1 MKYGFGFSDSLAF
14 DITIGTFAA
23 ILLLLSLP
31 TIIVNVCIIY
41 AIIHRRELQRPSFL
55 LVANLALSDCLAAA
69 ITYTGLSTLFIR
81 LILGEEVCKAVSLLT
96 PLGYAFTTVTFLNS
110 LFQVLDRYFATF
122 KPFKYSETV
131 TKRRMI
137 YACIVAW
144 IVPSIMTATWFATGN
159 KIYNQ
164 VFMLQGIC
172 LGLALEII
180 CYARIIREVKRMEAS
195 MNNMLRTVDENFK
208 IESKITKAT
217 AVIVGVIVLSFLPSL
232 VMTIWDMV
240 VPDDKRGI
248 VFVYANYTSWIFA
261 LLNSFINPII
271 SCTQLSVL
279 RNAVQNI
286 FKAICCKHRVKP
298 RLNGVNVELEMARQV
313 ARSSGH

>member
-1 MKYGFGFSDSLAF
+1 MNYGFGISDSLAF

-31 TIIVNVCIIY
+31 TIIVNVCIIH

-55 LVANLALSDCLAAA
+55 LVANLALSDCLAGA

-81 LILGEEVCKAVSLLT
+81 LLSGEELCQAVSVLA
-96 PLGYAFTTVTFLNS
+96 PLGYTFTAVTFLNS
-110 LFQVLDRYFATF
+110 LFQILDRYFATF
-122 KPFKYSETV
+122 KPFKYSEMA

-144 IVPSIMTATWFATGN
+144 TVPFIMTATWFATGN

-164 VFMLQGIC
+164 LFMLQGIC
-172 LGLALEII
+172 IGLALEII
-180 CYARIIREVKRMEAS
+180 CYTRIIREVKRMEAT

-217 AVIVGVIVLSFLPSL
+217 AMIVGVIVLSFLPSL

-240 VPDDKRGI
+240 VSDDKKGI

-261 LLNSFINPII
+261 LLNSFLNPII

-279 RNAVQNI
+279 RNAVQDI
-286 FKAICCKHRVKP
+286 LKAICCKHRVKP
-298 RLNGVNVELEMARQV
+298 QLSGVNVELEMTQRV
-313 ARSSGH
+313 VKS